1 MKIEE
6 SPESLILRDQPGC
19 IWGLGV
25 FFLLIGALFVLGPL
39 VLFSDRAEQ
48 PWTVNGLAV
57 VMGLAGV
64 GAGVWVLRVPLTT
77 ITFDRLDRAVTVRSW
92 GLRRERNRRWTFAQ
106 VAGFQVVEEKD
117 SEGDPV
123 YRLQM
128 ELHGG
133 EMVWLTYVHLHF
145 RDSYDQAAQR
155 ARQFLGLG

>member
-39 VLFSDRAEQ
+39 VLFSDRMEQ

-64 GAGVWVLRVPLTT
+64 AAGVWVLRVPLTT
-77 ITFDRLDRAVTVRSW
+77 TTIDRLERVVTVRSW
-92 GLRRERNRRWTFAQ
+92 GLRNRGDRRWTFSQ
-106 VAGFQVVEEKD
+106 VMGFHVVEEKD

-133 EMVWLTYVHLHF
+133 EMIWLTDVHLHAS
-145 RDSYDQAAQR
+145 DGYDQAAQR